1 MDLERKSPFDLAIVL
16 QPCLPFVT
24 KLENNWVPLENN
36 QEYLSVRNHEDHYE
50 PLLGS
55 VPEKGTLSGRDW
67 NLEKLRLELLVG
79 MIWFYHTEF
88 SHGDHSK
95 KKLNQ
100 KMVDERNR
108 DLLNEFYF
116 VLVKVLTNLPL
127 DGEIIFLRFVFCT
140 GKFWSS

>member
-1 MDLERKSPFDLAIVL
+1 MVITV
-16 QPCLPFVT
+16 
-24 KLENNWVPLENN
+24 
-36 QEYLSVRNHEDHYE
+36 
-50 PLLGS
+50 
-55 VPEKGTLSGRDW
+55 
-67 NLEKLRLELLVG
+67 
-79 MIWFYHTEF
+79 
-88 SHGDHSK
+88 K

-140 GKFWSS
+140 GKF